1 MPLYIDTA
9 TMIEKLNR
17 YLDRIGKV
25 KELYLLVD
33 MGSLEDIYK
42 GLHIENANIGIINN
56 VSTPIALE
64 IGNGIRNNVEMES
77 ILQKTIDAFRV
88 NFAYHIE
95 STNKN
100 SQSFYVLAQVDRY
113 GQEIKVDVGA
123 IFSRWN

>member
-42 GLHIENANIGIINN
+42 GLHLENANTGIINN
-56 VSTPIALE
+56 VRTTIAFE
-64 IGNGIRNNVEMES
+64 IGN
-77 ILQKTIDAFRV
+77 
-88 NFAYHIE
+88 
-95 STNKN
+95 
-100 SQSFYVLAQVDRY
+100 
-113 GQEIKVDVGA
+113 
-123 IFSRWN
+123 

>member
-1 MPLYIDTA
+1 MLLDMPLYIDTT

-56 VSTPIALE
+56 VSTPIA
-64 IGNGIRNNVEMES
+64 
-77 ILQKTIDAFRV
+77 F
-88 NFAYHIE
+88 
-95 STNKN
+95 
-100 SQSFYVLAQVDRY
+100 
-113 GQEIKVDVGA
+113 
-123 IFSRWN
+123 

>member
-1 MPLYIDTA
+1 
-9 TMIEKLNR
+9 MIEKLNR

-95 STNKN
+95 KHQQKQPSKIACNN
-100 SQSFYVLAQVDRY
+100 
-113 GQEIKVDVGA
+113 
-123 IFSRWN
+123 IFLLL